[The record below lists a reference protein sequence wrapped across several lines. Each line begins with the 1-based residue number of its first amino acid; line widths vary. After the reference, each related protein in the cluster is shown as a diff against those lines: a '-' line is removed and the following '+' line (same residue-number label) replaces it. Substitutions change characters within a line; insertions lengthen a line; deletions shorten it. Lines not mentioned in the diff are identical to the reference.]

1 MINPRRTRRCNSL
14 VVCRSTTMDEEM
26 NVAGE
31 EAEGDDDDDERM
43 QARKPSQRKARLL
56 SSKPLRKRWGL
67 LAECAAPHLAVGAI
81 SAVDFCLCRPAHFSK
96 VNPIPKYFHG
106 FCRNEPP
113 KNSTEFR
120 GPPARSSAH
129 SLRAILPF
137 LPRAYQ
143 HNMKRRVIIN
153 LRQVS
158 VKIQRC
164 FFSCD
169 HGEKPAGR
177 KARRGIYQQQQ
188 QRQPAT
194 HAVTFFRLL
203 PRPCCTLCVE
213 GTTTI
218 LYSCS
223 KDIRN
228 LLFFINK
235 SLREIIIPRPRNPPI
250 PSIHR
255 EREEKPAATC

>member
-1 MINPRRTRRCNSL
+1 
-14 VVCRSTTMDEEM
+14 M
-26 NVAGE
+26 NVAG

-96 VNPIPKYFHG
+96 HNPIPKCIHR

-120 GPPARSSAH
+120 RPPARSSAH

-143 HNMKRRVIIN
+143 HRVTIN

-158 VKIQRC
+158 VKIRRC

-177 KARRGIYQQQQ
+177 KARGIYQQQ
-188 QRQPAT
+188 PTAATTTT

-223 KDIRN
+223 KDLRN
-228 LLFFINK
+228 LLFF
-235 SLREIIIPRPRNPPI
+235 
-250 PSIHR
+250 
-255 EREEKPAATC
+255 